1 MAYAVIELLT
11 LNLAINP
18 PFRQALVQATPS
30 VSEQSKPHRKC
41 QLYLSFK
48 ISIMKGNTISLNAL
62 NESGKIWIER
72 SLQILKVQEY
82 GKGSIRNYAQEL
94 TLLFKFY
101 NDISVEELR
110 QEHIEKYLIFIKENH
125 KVGRA
130 KCRSVAQACSFFF
143 KKVMPAA
150 YIVPSNL
157 YPKKQFQLPD
167 IMTEMQVE
175 QLFQADLS
183 LKERCVVGLLY
194 GTGMRISEVCNLK
207 ITDIDSSNQRIK
219 VVQGKGGKDRFTL
232 LPPTLL
238 PQLRAY
244 YLLANRPKEFLFT
257 SAQTKRAM
265 HVRSMQVVVNGAM
278 QKAGFESGRF
288 TAHTLRHS
296 FATHMLN
303 QGNNIH
309 VIKTLLGHSK
319 LETTMIYLH
328 LQHHT
333 QLGIV
338 SPLEKLNNGTSSN

>member
-1 MAYAVIELLT
+1 
-11 LNLAINP
+11 
-18 PFRQALVQATPS
+18 
-30 VSEQSKPHRKC
+30 
-41 QLYLSFK
+41 
-48 ISIMKGNTISLNAL
+48 MKGNTISSNSL
-62 NESGKIWIER
+62 NESGIIWLDKT
-72 SLQILKVQEY
+72 LQVLRVQEY
-82 GKGSIRNYAQEL
+82 GKGTIRNYIQEL

-101 NDISVEELR
+101 NNIDVKNIR
-110 QEHIEKYLIFIKENH
+110 QEHIEKYLLFIKENH
-125 KVGRA
+125 NVGRA

-143 KKVMPAA
+143 KKVMPVT

-157 YPKKQFQLPD
+157 YPKKQFKLPD
-167 IMTEMQVE
+167 IMTENQV
-175 QLFQADLS
+175 ADLFNS
-183 LKERCVVGLLY
+183 DLTLRERCVVGLLY

-207 ITDIDSSNQRIK
+207 ISDIDSVNQRIK

-232 LPPTLL
+232 LPPSLL
-238 PQLRAY
+238 VHLRAY
-244 YLLANRPKEFLFT
+244 YIEANRPTEYLFT
-257 SAQTKRAM
+257 STQTGQAVA
-265 HVRSMQVVVNGAM
+265 VRSMQTVVNRAM
-278 QKAGFESGRF
+278 QKAGFERGQF

-338 SPLEKLNNGTSSN
+338 SPLEKLNNETF

>member
-1 MAYAVIELLT
+1 MHKKFLD
-11 LNLAINP
+11 
-18 PFRQALVQATPS
+18 
-30 VSEQSKPHRKC
+30 
-41 QLYLSFK
+41 
-48 ISIMKGNTISLNAL
+48 MKGNSISVKPL
-62 NESGKIWIER
+62 NESGQLW
-72 SLQILKVQEY
+72 LQKTLQLLIVQEY
-82 GKGSIRNYAQEL
+82 GKGSVRNYMQEL
-94 TLLFKFY
+94 TLLFKHY
-101 NDISVEELR
+101 NDLQVEELH
-110 QEHIEKYLIFIKENH
+110 QQHIERYLVFIKENH

-143 KKVMPAA
+143 KKVMPVD

-157 YPKKQFQLPD
+157 YPKKQFKLPN

-175 QLFQADLS
+175 QLFKADLS

-194 GTGMRISEVCNLK
+194 GCGLRISEVCNLK
-207 ITDIDSSNQRIK
+207 ITDIDSSNKRIK
-219 VVQGKGGKDRFTL
+219 VEQGKGGKDRFTL

-238 PQLRAY
+238 EQLREYFVVAGK
-244 YLLANRPKEFLFT
+244 PKKYLFT
-257 SAQTKRAM
+257 SIQTKTAM
-265 HVRSMQVVVNGAM
+265 HVRSMQVEVKKAM
-278 QKAGFESGRF
+278 EKAGFESGRF

-333 QLGIV
+333 QMGIV
-338 SPLEKLNNGTSSN
+338 SPLEKLGDGTSGN